1 MTTQPEHILE
11 NNLITQLVKLGY
23 ERVSVITN
31 DAELVA
37 NFKVQL
43 ERLNEVKLSDHEFK
57 QILNNINKGSIFNRA
72 KILRDRVTYTDSEGE
87 TRTVQLLDG
96 FHPQKNIFEVTQQV
110 RMQGRYDNRYDV
122 TLLING

>member
-1 MTTQPEHILE
+1 MTTQPEQVLE
-11 NNLITQLVKLGY
+11 NNLITQLVQLGY
-23 ERVSVITN
+23 ERVSVTN

-96 FHPQKNIFEVTQQV
+96 FHPQKNIFQVTQQV
-110 RMQGRYDNRYDV
+110 RMQGV
-122 TLLING
+122 MTTVMM